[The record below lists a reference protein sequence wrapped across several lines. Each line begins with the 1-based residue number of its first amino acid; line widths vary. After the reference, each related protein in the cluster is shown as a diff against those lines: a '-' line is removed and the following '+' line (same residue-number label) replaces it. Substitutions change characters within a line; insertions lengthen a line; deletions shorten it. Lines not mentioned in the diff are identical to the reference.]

1 MKTRKTTLAAALSLT
16 AFAALAVTPY
26 VWFHDSAG
34 KHHRGVARERV
45 DSITAA
51 NGSVS
56 VILAAGAGTS
66 EMTTA
71 EAATLTLADDA
82 KQQITI
88 SFAADGASEITNPKA
103 FDGVTVTDDNAGGIV
118 VNSTVTDELEF
129 KLSGTGSSLKIY
141 AAAPVK
147 LTLDGVTLQSKG
159 GAALN
164 VQGKK
169 ELTLVLA
176 DGTTN
181 TLADALPYATPDGEK
196 ENAAVFA
203 TGKMTIQGTGTLV
216 ASGVSKHAI
225 ASSKS
230 MKIRKGATVKVTSA
244 ASDGIHADGIKLDD
258 CTIEVRGTG
267 GDAIDAGDDEL
278 TVGKAVVV
286 ADVATDD
293 TKGLKANGDI
303 LVNDGADITVTMSAA
318 QGKAMKTAR
327 NFTMNGGSIDVNASG
342 GVVVTDG
349 DPSYCTAIKVDTTF
363 TLNAGR
369 IKVVHTGASGKGIS
383 VDGKAYFN
391 GGDVN
396 ITCSGNGA
404 TYTDATGALDSHS
417 STCIT
422 VDDDIY
428 LAGGTFTLAN
438 SGTAG
443 KAIKGDKAIVI
454 GADGTAGPTIDART
468 SGAKF
473 AVSSGSTWGGGG
485 GRPGGGPGGGPGGPG
500 SQGDYANPKVIKAVG
515 NLTVNSG
522 KLTIVSTQDGGEGL
536 ESKNT
541 LTINGGDTHI
551 TTVDDCINASSHIQI
566 NGGVLRC
573 VASGN
578 DGIDSNGTLTI
589 TGGIVIAAGT
599 NQPEE
604 SFDCDQNTFTVT
616 GGTLFGVGG
625 GVSTPTSSVCKQNII
640 INSNNSYTNGT
651 RITLADASG
660 NVIVSLLNPSNCS
673 RSATALISAAGIAL
687 GTQYRI
693 LTGGTVTGG
702 ETHYELT
709 IGGTISGG
717 TQVTTVTPSS
727 VVTGSGSSGGPGGGP
742 GGRW

>member
-1 MKTRKTTLAAALSLT
+1 MKTRKTTLAAALTLT

-34 KHHRGVARERV
+34 KHHRGVARALV
-45 DSITAA
+45 DSITAS
-51 NGSVS
+51 NGAVS
-56 VILAAGAGTS
+56 VILAEGAGAT
-66 EMTTA
+66 EMTKD
-71 EAATLTLADDA
+71 ESATLTLADDA
-82 KQQITI
+82 AQKIVI
-88 SFAADGASEITNPKA
+88 SFAADGTSEITNPKA
-103 FDGVTVTDDNAGGIV
+103 FEGVTVTDDNAGGIV
-118 VNSTVTDELEF
+118 VNSTCADELEF
-129 KLSGTGSSLKIY
+129 KLSGTGTSLKIY

-147 LTLDGVTLQSKG
+147 LTLDGVTLQSRG

-203 TGKMTIQGTGTLV
+203 TGKMNIQGAGTLV
-216 ASGVSKHAI
+216 ASGASKHAI

-258 CTIEVRGTG
+258 CTIDVRGTA

-278 TVGKAVVV
+278 TIGKAVII
-286 ADVATDD
+286 ADVSTDD
-293 TKGLKANGDI
+293 TKGLKATGDI
-303 LVNDGADITVTMSAA
+303 IVNDGADITVTMSGA
-318 QGKAMKTAR
+318 QGKALKTAR
-327 NFTMNGGSIDVNASG
+327 NFTMNGGSIDVKASG

-363 TLNAGR
+363 TLNAGS

-391 GGDVN
+391 GGTVD
-396 ITCSGNGA
+396 ISCSGNGA
-404 TYTDATGALDSHS
+404 TYTDSTGTLDSHS
-417 STCIT
+417 ATCIT

-428 LAGGTFTLAN
+428 LMGGTFTLAN

-443 KAIKGDKAIVI
+443 KAIKGDKVIVI
-454 GADGTAGPTIDART
+454 GADDAEGPTIEART
-468 SGAKF
+468 TGAKF
-473 AVSSGSTWGGGG
+473 AVTSGSSWGGGG
-485 GRPGGGPGGGPGGPG
+485 GRPGGGGGGG
-500 SQGDYANPKVIKAVG
+500 QTDYANPKVIKAGG

-522 KLTIVSTQDGGEGL
+522 KLTLVSTQDGGEAL
-536 ESKNT
+536 ESKNI
-541 LTINGGDTHI
+541 LTINGGDVHI

-566 NGGVLRC
+566 NGGVVRC

-578 DGIDSNGTLTI
+578 DAIDSNGTLTI
-589 TGGIVIAAGT
+589 AGGIVIAGGT

-604 SFDCDQNTFTVT
+604 SFDCDQNTFTIT
-616 GGTLFGVGG
+616 GGTIFGVGG
-625 GVSTPTSSVCKQNII
+625 GVSTPTSSVCKQNVI
-640 INSNNSYTNGT
+640 INSNSSYTNGK

-673 RSATALISAAGIAL
+673 RSATALISAAGITL

-709 IGGTISGG
+709 VGGTISGG
-717 TQVTTVTPSS
+717 TQLTTVTPSS
-727 VVTGSGSSGGPGGGP
+727 VVTGGSGSGGGPGGGP

>member
-1 MKTRKTTLAAALSLT
+1 MKTRKTTLAAALTLT

-34 KHHRGVARERV
+34 KHHRGVARALV
-45 DSITAA
+45 DSITAS
-51 NGSVS
+51 NGAVS
-56 VILAAGAGTS
+56 VILAEGAGAT
-66 EMTTA
+66 EMTKD
-71 EAATLTLADDA
+71 ESATLTLADDA
-82 KQQITI
+82 AQKIVI
-88 SFAADGASEITNPKA
+88 SFAADGTSEITNPKA
-103 FDGVTVTDDNAGGIV
+103 FEGVTVTDDNAGGIV
-118 VNSTVTDELEF
+118 VNSTCADELEF
-129 KLSGTGSSLKIY
+129 KLSGTGTSLKIY

-147 LTLDGVTLQSKG
+147 LTLDGVTLQSRG

-203 TGKMTIQGTGTLV
+203 TGKMNIQGVGTLV
-216 ASGVSKHAI
+216 ASGASKHAI

-258 CTIEVRGTG
+258 CTIDVRGTA

-278 TVGKAVVV
+278 TIGKAVII
-286 ADVATDD
+286 ADVSTDD
-293 TKGLKANGDI
+293 TKGLKATGDI
-303 LVNDGADITVTMSAA
+303 IVNDGADITVTMSGA
-318 QGKAMKTAR
+318 QGKALKTAR
-327 NFTMNGGSIDVNASG
+327 NFTMNGGSIDVKASG

-363 TLNAGR
+363 TLNAGS

-391 GGDVN
+391 GGTVD

-404 TYTDATGALDSHS
+404 TYTDSTGTLDSHS
-417 STCIT
+417 ATCIT

-428 LAGGTFTLAN
+428 LMGGTFTLAN

-443 KAIKGDKAIVI
+443 KAIKGDKVIVI
-454 GADGTAGPTIDART
+454 GADDAEGPTIEART
-468 SGAKF
+468 TGAKF
-473 AVSSGSTWGGGG
+473 AVTSGSSWGGGG
-485 GRPGGGPGGGPGGPG
+485 GRPGGGGGGG
-500 SQGDYANPKVIKAVG
+500 QTDYANPKVIKAGG

-522 KLTIVSTQDGGEGL
+522 KLTLVSTQDGGEAL

-541 LTINGGDTHI
+541 LTINGGDVHI

-566 NGGVLRC
+566 NGGVVRC

-578 DGIDSNGTLTI
+578 DAIDSNGTLTI
-589 TGGIVIAAGT
+589 AGGIVIAGGT

-604 SFDCDQNTFTVT
+604 SFDCDQNTFTIT
-616 GGTLFGVGG
+616 GGTIFGVGG
-625 GVSTPTSSVCKQNII
+625 GVSTPTSSVCKQNVI
-640 INSNNSYTNGT
+640 INSNSSYTNGK
-651 RITLADASG
+651 RITLADATG

-673 RSATALISAAGIAL
+673 RSATALISAAGITL

-717 TQVTTVTPSS
+717 TQLTTVTPSS
-727 VVTGSGSSGGPGGGP
+727 VVTGGSGSGGGPGGGP

>member
-1 MKTRKTTLAAALSLT
+1 MKTRKTTLAAALTLT

-34 KHHRGVARERV
+34 KHHRGVARALV
-45 DSITAA
+45 DSITAS
-51 NGSVS
+51 NGAVS
-56 VILAAGAGTS
+56 VILAEGAGAT
-66 EMTTA
+66 EMTKD
-71 EAATLTLADDA
+71 ESATLTLADDA
-82 KQQITI
+82 AQKIVI
-88 SFAADGASEITNPKA
+88 SFAADGTSEITNPKA
-103 FDGVTVTDDNAGGIV
+103 FEGVTVTDDNAGGIV
-118 VNSTVTDELEF
+118 VNSTCADELEF
-129 KLSGTGSSLKIY
+129 KLSGTGTSLKIY

-147 LTLDGVTLQSKG
+147 LTLDGVTLQSRG

-203 TGKMTIQGTGTLV
+203 TGKMNIQGAGTLV
-216 ASGVSKHAI
+216 ASGASKHAI

-258 CTIEVRGTG
+258 CTIDVRGTA

-278 TVGKAVVV
+278 TIGKAVII
-286 ADVATDD
+286 ADVSTDD
-293 TKGLKANGDI
+293 TKGLKATGDI
-303 LVNDGADITVTMSAA
+303 IVNDGADITVTMSGA
-318 QGKAMKTAR
+318 QGKALKTAR
-327 NFTMNGGSIDVNASG
+327 NFTMNGGSIDVKASG

-363 TLNAGR
+363 TLNAGS

-391 GGDVN
+391 GGTVD

-404 TYTDATGALDSHS
+404 TYTDSTGTLDSHS
-417 STCIT
+417 ATCIT

-428 LAGGTFTLAN
+428 LMGGTFTLAN

-443 KAIKGDKAIVI
+443 KAIKGDKVIVI
-454 GADGTAGPTIDART
+454 GADDAEGPTIEART
-468 SGAKF
+468 TGAKF
-473 AVSSGSTWGGGG
+473 AVTSGSSWGGGG
-485 GRPGGGPGGGPGGPG
+485 GRPGGGGGGG
-500 SQGDYANPKVIKAVG
+500 QTDYANPKVIKAGG

-522 KLTIVSTQDGGEGL
+522 KLTLVSTQDGGEAL

-541 LTINGGDTHI
+541 LTINGGDVHI

-566 NGGVLRC
+566 NGGVVRC

-578 DGIDSNGTLTI
+578 DAIDSNGTLTI
-589 TGGIVIAAGT
+589 AGGIVIAGGT

-604 SFDCDQNTFTVT
+604 SFDCDQNTFTIT
-616 GGTLFGVGG
+616 GGTIFGVGG
-625 GVSTPTSSVCKQNII
+625 GVSTPTSSVCKQNVI
-640 INSNNSYTNGT
+640 INSNSSYTNGK
-651 RITLADASG
+651 RITLADATG

-673 RSATALISAAGIAL
+673 RSATALISAAGITL

-717 TQVTTVTPSS
+717 TQLTTVTPSS
-727 VVTGSGSSGGPGGGP
+727 VVTGGSGSGGGPGGGP

>member
-1 MKTRKTTLAAALSLT
+1 MKTRNTTLAAALTLT
-16 AFAALAVTPY
+16 AFAALAMTPY
-26 VWFHDSAG
+26 VWFHNSVG
-34 KHHRGVARERV
+34 KYHCGVARARV
-45 DSITAA
+45 DSITAR
-51 NGSVS
+51 NGVVS
-56 VILAAGAGTS
+56 VILVDGAGTS
-66 EMTTA
+66 EIPLD

-82 KQQITI
+82 AQNITI
-88 SFAADGASEITNPKA
+88 AFAADGASEITNPKA

-118 VNSTVTDELEF
+118 VNSTSTDELEF
-129 KLSGTGSSLKIY
+129 RLSGTGSSLKIY

-147 LTLDGVTLQSKG
+147 LTLDGLTLQSKG

-181 TLADALPYATPDGEK
+181 TLSDALPYATPDGEK

-203 TGKMTIQGTGTLV
+203 TGKMNIQGTGTLI
-216 ASGVSKHAI
+216 ASGASKHAI

-258 CTIEVRGTG
+258 CTIDVRGTA
-267 GDAIDAGDDEL
+267 GDAIDAGEDEL
-278 TVGKAVVV
+278 TVGKAVVI

-293 TKGLKANGDI
+293 TKGLKADGDI
-303 LVNDGADITVTMSAA
+303 IVNDGADITVTMSAA
-318 QGKAMKTAR
+318 QGKALKTAR
-327 NFTMNGGSIDVNASG
+327 NFTMNGGSIDVTASG

-363 TLNAGR
+363 TLNAGN

-404 TYTDATGALDSHS
+404 TYTDSTGTLDSHS
-417 STCIT
+417 ATCIS

-443 KAIKGDKAIVI
+443 KAIKGDKAIII
-454 GADGTAGPTIDART
+454 GAADTAGPTIDART

-473 AVSSGSTWGGGG
+473 AVSSGSTWGAPG
-485 GRPGGGPGGGPGGPG
+485 GRPGGGPGGGGPG
-500 SQGDYANPKVIKAVG
+500 DQGGDYANPKVIKAGG
-515 NLTVNSG
+515 NMTVNSG

-536 ESKNT
+536 ESKNI
-541 LTINGGDTHI
+541 LTINGGDIHI

-566 NGGVLRC
+566 NGGVVRC

-578 DGIDSNGTLTI
+578 DAIDSNGTLTI
-589 TGGIVIAAGT
+589 AGGIVIAGGT

-604 SFDCDQNTFTVT
+604 SFDCDQNTFTIT
-616 GGTLFGVGG
+616 GGTIFGVGG

-640 INSNNSYTNGT
+640 ISSNNSYTNGT

-709 IGGTISGG
+709 VGGTISGG
-717 TQVTTVTPSS
+717 TQVSAITPSS
-727 VVTGSGSSGGPGGGP
+727 VVTGGSGSGGGP

>member
-1 MKTRKTTLAAALSLT
+1 MKTRKTTLAAALTLT

-34 KHHRGVARERV
+34 KHHRGVARALV
-45 DSITAA
+45 DSITAS
-51 NGSVS
+51 NGAVS
-56 VILAAGAGTS
+56 VILAEGAGAT
-66 EMTTA
+66 EMTKD
-71 EAATLTLADDA
+71 ESATLTLADDA
-82 KQQITI
+82 AQKIVI
-88 SFAADGASEITNPKA
+88 SFAADGTSEITNPKA
-103 FDGVTVTDDNAGGIV
+103 FEGVTVTDDNAGGIV
-118 VNSTVTDELEF
+118 VNSTCADELEF
-129 KLSGTGSSLKIY
+129 KLSGTGTSLKIY

-147 LTLDGVTLQSKG
+147 LTLDGVTLQSRG

-203 TGKMTIQGTGTLV
+203 TGKMNIQGVGTLV
-216 ASGVSKHAI
+216 ASGASKHAI

-258 CTIEVRGTG
+258 CTIDVRGTA

-278 TVGKAVVV
+278 TIGKAVII
-286 ADVATDD
+286 ADVSTDD
-293 TKGLKANGDI
+293 TKGLKATGDI
-303 LVNDGADITVTMSAA
+303 IVNDGADITVTMSGA
-318 QGKAMKTAR
+318 QGKALKTAR
-327 NFTMNGGSIDVNASG
+327 NFTMNGGSIDVKASG

-363 TLNAGR
+363 TLNAGS

-391 GGDVN
+391 GGTVD
-396 ITCSGNGA
+396 ISCSGNGA
-404 TYTDATGALDSHS
+404 TYTDSTGTLDSHS
-417 STCIT
+417 ATCIT

-428 LAGGTFTLAN
+428 LMGGTFTLAN

-443 KAIKGDKAIVI
+443 KAIKGDKVIVI
-454 GADGTAGPTIDART
+454 GADDAEGPTIEART
-468 SGAKF
+468 TGAKF
-473 AVSSGSTWGGGG
+473 AVTSGSSWGGGG
-485 GRPGGGPGGGPGGPG
+485 GRPGGGGGGG
-500 SQGDYANPKVIKAVG
+500 QTDYANPKVIKAGG

-522 KLTIVSTQDGGEGL
+522 KLTLVSTQDGGEAL
-536 ESKNT
+536 ESKNIL
-541 LTINGGDTHI
+541 LTINGGDVHI

-566 NGGVLRC
+566 NGGVVRC

-578 DGIDSNGTLTI
+578 DAIDSNGTLTI
-589 TGGIVIAAGT
+589 AGGIVIAGGT

-604 SFDCDQNTFTVT
+604 SFDCDQNTFTIT
-616 GGTLFGVGG
+616 GGTIFGVGG
-625 GVSTPTSSVCKQNII
+625 GVSTPTSSVCKQNVI
-640 INSNNSYTNGT
+640 INSNSSYTNGK

-673 RSATALISAAGIAL
+673 RSATALISAAGITL

-709 IGGTISGG
+709 VGGTISGG
-717 TQVTTVTPSS
+717 TQLTTVTPSS
-727 VVTGSGSSGGPGGGP
+727 VVTGGSGSGGGPGGGP

>member
-1 MKTRKTTLAAALSLT
+1 MKTRKTTLAAALTLT

-34 KHHRGVARERV
+34 KHHRGVARALV
-45 DSITAA
+45 DSITAS
-51 NGSVS
+51 NGAVS
-56 VILAAGAGTS
+56 VILAEGAGAT
-66 EMTTA
+66 EMTKD
-71 EAATLTLADDA
+71 ESATLTLADDA
-82 KQQITI
+82 AQKIVI
-88 SFAADGASEITNPKA
+88 SFAADGTSEITNPKA
-103 FDGVTVTDDNAGGIV
+103 FEGVTVTDDNAGGIV
-118 VNSTVTDELEF
+118 VNSTCADELEF
-129 KLSGTGSSLKIY
+129 KLSGTGTSLKIY

-147 LTLDGVTLQSKG
+147 LTLDGVTLQSRG

-203 TGKMTIQGTGTLV
+203 TGKMNIQGVGTLV
-216 ASGVSKHAI
+216 ASGASKHAI

-258 CTIEVRGTG
+258 CTIDVRGTA

-278 TVGKAVVV
+278 TIGKAVII
-286 ADVATDD
+286 ADVSTDD
-293 TKGLKANGDI
+293 TKGLKATGDI
-303 LVNDGADITVTMSAA
+303 IVNDGADITVTMSGA
-318 QGKAMKTAR
+318 QGKALKTAR
-327 NFTMNGGSIDVNASG
+327 NFTMNGGSIDVKASG

-363 TLNAGR
+363 TLNAGS

-391 GGDVN
+391 GGTVD

-404 TYTDATGALDSHS
+404 TYTDSTGTLDSHS
-417 STCIT
+417 ATCIT

-428 LAGGTFTLAN
+428 LMGGTFTLAN

-443 KAIKGDKAIVI
+443 KAIKGDKVIVI
-454 GADGTAGPTIDART
+454 GADDAEGPTIEART
-468 SGAKF
+468 TGAKF
-473 AVSSGSTWGGGG
+473 AVTSGSSWGGGG
-485 GRPGGGPGGGPGGPG
+485 GRPGGGGGGG
-500 SQGDYANPKVIKAVG
+500 QTDYANPKVIKAGG

-522 KLTIVSTQDGGEGL
+522 KLTLVSTQDGGEAL
-536 ESKNT
+536 ESKNI
-541 LTINGGDTHI
+541 LTINGGDVHI

-566 NGGVLRC
+566 NGGVVRC

-578 DGIDSNGTLTI
+578 DAIDSNGTLTI
-589 TGGIVIAAGT
+589 AGGIVIAGGT

-604 SFDCDQNTFTVT
+604 SFDCDQNTFTIT
-616 GGTLFGVGG
+616 GGTIFGVGG
-625 GVSTPTSSVCKQNII
+625 GVSTPTSSVCKQNVI
-640 INSNNSYTNGT
+640 INSNSSYTNGK
-651 RITLADASG
+651 RITLADATG

-673 RSATALISAAGIAL
+673 RSATALISAAGITL

-709 IGGTISGG
+709 VGGTISGG
-717 TQVTTVTPSS
+717 TQLTTVTPSS
-727 VVTGSGSSGGPGGGP
+727 VVTGGSGSGGGPGGGP

>member
-1 MKTRKTTLAAALSLT
+1 MKTRKTTLAAALTLT

-34 KHHRGVARERV
+34 RHHRGVARALV
-45 DSITAA
+45 DSITAS
-51 NGSVS
+51 NGAVS
-56 VILAAGAGTS
+56 VILAEGAGAT
-66 EMTTA
+66 EMTKD
-71 EAATLTLADDA
+71 ESATLTLADDA
-82 KQQITI
+82 AQKIVI
-88 SFAADGASEITNPKA
+88 SFAADGTSEITNPKA
-103 FDGVTVTDDNAGGIV
+103 FEGVTVTDDNAGGIV
-118 VNSTVTDELEF
+118 VNSTCADELEF
-129 KLSGTGSSLKIY
+129 KLSGTGTSLKIY

-147 LTLDGVTLQSKG
+147 LTLDGVTLQSRG

-203 TGKMTIQGTGTLV
+203 TGKMNIQGAGTLV
-216 ASGVSKHAI
+216 ASGASKHAI

-258 CTIEVRGTG
+258 CTIDVRGTA

-278 TVGKAVVV
+278 TIGKAVII
-286 ADVATDD
+286 ADVSTDD
-293 TKGLKANGDI
+293 TKGLKATGDI
-303 LVNDGADITVTMSAA
+303 IVNDGADITVTMSGA
-318 QGKAMKTAR
+318 QGKALKTAR
-327 NFTMNGGSIDVNASG
+327 NFTMNGGSIDVKASG

-363 TLNAGR
+363 TLNAGS

-391 GGDVN
+391 GGTVD

-404 TYTDATGALDSHS
+404 TYTDSTGTLDSHS
-417 STCIT
+417 ATCIT

-428 LAGGTFTLAN
+428 LMGGTFTLAN

-443 KAIKGDKAIVI
+443 KAIKGDKVIVI
-454 GADGTAGPTIDART
+454 GADDAEGPTIEART
-468 SGAKF
+468 TGAKF
-473 AVSSGSTWGGGG
+473 AVTSGSSWGGGG
-485 GRPGGGPGGGPGGPG
+485 GRPGGGGGGG
-500 SQGDYANPKVIKAVG
+500 QTDYANPKVIKAGG

-522 KLTIVSTQDGGEGL
+522 KLTLVSTQDGGEAL
-536 ESKNT
+536 ESKNI
-541 LTINGGDTHI
+541 LTINGGDVHI

-566 NGGVLRC
+566 NGGVVRC

-578 DGIDSNGTLTI
+578 DAIDSNGTLTI
-589 TGGIVIAAGT
+589 AGGIVIAGGT

-604 SFDCDQNTFTVT
+604 SFDCDQNTFTIT
-616 GGTLFGVGG
+616 GGTIFGVGG
-625 GVSTPTSSVCKQNII
+625 GVSTPTSSVCKQNVI
-640 INSNNSYTNGT
+640 INSNSSYTNGK

-673 RSATALISAAGIAL
+673 RSATALISAAGITL

-709 IGGTISGG
+709 VGGTISGG
-717 TQVTTVTPSS
+717 TQLTTVTPSS
-727 VVTGSGSSGGPGGGP
+727 VVTGGSGSGGGPGGGP

>member
-34 KHHRGVARERV
+34 RHHRGVARARV
-45 DSITAA
+45 DSITAR
-51 NGSVS
+51 NGAVS
-56 VILAAGAGTS
+56 VILVGGAGTS
-66 EMTTA
+66 EMTSA
-71 EAATLTLADDA
+71 DAATLTLADDA
-82 KQQITI
+82 TQQIAIT
-88 SFAADGASEITNPKA
+88 FAADGASEITNPKA
-103 FDGVTVTDDNAGGIV
+103 FDGVTVTDDLAGGIV

-203 TGKMTIQGTGTLV
+203 TGKMNIQGTGTLV
-216 ASGVSKHAI
+216 ASGASKHAI
-225 ASSKS
+225 AASKS
-230 MKIRKGATVKVTSA
+230 MKIRKGATVRVTSA
-244 ASDGIHADGIKLDD
+244 ASDGIHADGIKLED
-258 CTIEVRGTG
+258 CTIDVRGTA

-278 TVGKAVVV
+278 TIGKAVII
-286 ADVATDD
+286 ADVSTDD
-293 TKGLKANGDI
+293 TKGLKATGDI
-303 LVNDGADITVTMSAA
+303 IVNDGADISVTMSGA
-318 QGKAMKTAR
+318 QGKALKTAR
-327 NFTMNGGSIDVNASG
+327 NFTMNGGSIDVKASG

-363 TLNAGR
+363 TLNAGS

-391 GGDVN
+391 GGTVD
-396 ITCSGNGA
+396 ISCSGNGA
-404 TYTDATGALDSHS
+404 TYTDSTGTLDSHS
-417 STCIT
+417 ATCIT

-454 GADGTAGPTIDART
+454 GADGTEGPTIEART
-468 SGAKF
+468 TGAKF
-473 AVSSGSTWGGGG
+473 AVTSGSSWGGGG
-485 GRPGGGPGGGPGGPG
+485 GRPGGGPGGGPDD
-500 SQGDYANPKVIKAVG
+500 QTDYANPKVIKAG
-515 NLTVNSG
+515 GDMTVNSG
-522 KLTIVSTQDGGEGL
+522 KLTLVSTQDGGEGL
-536 ESKNT
+536 ESKSI
-541 LTINGGDTHI
+541 LTINGGDIHI
-551 TTVDDCINASSHIQI
+551 TTVDDCINATSHIQI
-566 NGGVLRC
+566 NGGVVRC

-578 DGIDSNGTLTI
+578 DAIDSNGTLTI
-589 TGGIVIAAGT
+589 AGGIVIAGGT

-604 SFDCDQNTFTVT
+604 SFDCDQNTFTIT
-616 GGTLFGVGG
+616 GGTIFGVGG
-625 GVSTPTSSVCKQNII
+625 GVSTPTSNVCKQNVI
-640 INSNNSYTNGT
+640 INSNSSYTNGK

-717 TQVTTVTPSS
+717 TQLTAVTPSS
-727 VVTGSGSSGGPGGGP
+727 VVTGGSGSGGGPGGGP

>member
-1 MKTRKTTLAAALSLT
+1 MKTRKTTLAAALTLT

-34 KHHRGVARERV
+34 KHHRGVARALV
-45 DSITAA
+45 DSITAS
-51 NGSVS
+51 NGAVS
-56 VILAAGAGTS
+56 VILAEGAGAT
-66 EMTTA
+66 EMTKD
-71 EAATLTLADDA
+71 ESATLTLADDA
-82 KQQITI
+82 AQKIVI
-88 SFAADGASEITNPKA
+88 SFAADGTSEITNPKA
-103 FDGVTVTDDNAGGIV
+103 FEGVTVTDDNAGGIV
-118 VNSTVTDELEF
+118 VNSTCADELEF
-129 KLSGTGSSLKIY
+129 KLSGTGTSLKIY

-147 LTLDGVTLQSKG
+147 LTLDGVTLQSRG

-203 TGKMTIQGTGTLV
+203 TGKMNIQGVGTLV
-216 ASGVSKHAI
+216 ASGASKHAI

-258 CTIEVRGTG
+258 CTIDVRGTA

-278 TVGKAVVV
+278 TIGKAVII
-286 ADVATDD
+286 ADVSTDD
-293 TKGLKANGDI
+293 TKGLKATGDI
-303 LVNDGADITVTMSAA
+303 IVNDGADITVTMSGA
-318 QGKAMKTAR
+318 QGKALKTAR
-327 NFTMNGGSIDVNASG
+327 NFTMNGGSIDVKASG

-363 TLNAGR
+363 TLNAGS

-391 GGDVN
+391 GGTVD

-404 TYTDATGALDSHS
+404 TYTDSTGTLDSHS
-417 STCIT
+417 ATCIT

-428 LAGGTFTLAN
+428 LMGGTFTLAN

-443 KAIKGDKAIVI
+443 KAIKGDKVIVI
-454 GADGTAGPTIDART
+454 GADDAEGPTIEART
-468 SGAKF
+468 TGAKF
-473 AVSSGSTWGGGG
+473 AVTSGSSWGGGG
-485 GRPGGGPGGGPGGPG
+485 GRPGGGGGGG
-500 SQGDYANPKVIKAVG
+500 QTDYANPKVIKAGG

-522 KLTIVSTQDGGEGL
+522 KLTLVSTQDGGEAL

-541 LTINGGDTHI
+541 LTINGGDVHI

-566 NGGVLRC
+566 NGGMVRC

-578 DGIDSNGTLTI
+578 DAIDSNGTLTI
-589 TGGIVIAAGT
+589 AGGIVIAGGT

-604 SFDCDQNTFTVT
+604 SFDCDQNTFTIT
-616 GGTLFGVGG
+616 GGTIFGVGG
-625 GVSTPTSSVCKQNII
+625 GVSTPTSSVCKQNVI
-640 INSNNSYTNGT
+640 INSNSSYTNGK
-651 RITLADASG
+651 RITLADATG

-673 RSATALISAAGIAL
+673 RSATALISAAGITL

-709 IGGTISGG
+709 VGGTISGG
-717 TQVTTVTPSS
+717 TQLTTVTPSS
-727 VVTGSGSSGGPGGGP
+727 VVTGGSGSGGGPGGGP

>member
-1 MKTRKTTLAAALSLT
+1 MKTRKTTLAAALTLT

-34 KHHRGVARERV
+34 KHHRGVARALV
-45 DSITAA
+45 DSITAS
-51 NGSVS
+51 NGAVS
-56 VILAAGAGTS
+56 VILAEGAGAT
-66 EMTTA
+66 EMTKD
-71 EAATLTLADDA
+71 ESATLTLADDA
-82 KQQITI
+82 AQKIVI
-88 SFAADGASEITNPKA
+88 SFAADGTSEITNPKA
-103 FDGVTVTDDNAGGIV
+103 FEGVTVTDDNAGGIV
-118 VNSTVTDELEF
+118 VNSTCADELEF
-129 KLSGTGSSLKIY
+129 KLSGTGTSLKIY

-203 TGKMTIQGTGTLV
+203 TGKMNIQGVGTLV
-216 ASGVSKHAI
+216 ASGASKHAI

-258 CTIEVRGTG
+258 CTIDVRGTA

-278 TVGKAVVV
+278 TIGKAVII
-286 ADVATDD
+286 ADVSTDD
-293 TKGLKANGDI
+293 TKGLKATGDI
-303 LVNDGADITVTMSAA
+303 IVNDGADITVTMSGA
-318 QGKAMKTAR
+318 QGKALKTAR
-327 NFTMNGGSIDVNASG
+327 NFTMNGGSIDVKASG

-363 TLNAGR
+363 TLNAGS

-391 GGDVN
+391 GGTVD

-404 TYTDATGALDSHS
+404 TYTDSTGTLDSHS
-417 STCIT
+417 ATCIT

-428 LAGGTFTLAN
+428 LMGGTFTLAN

-443 KAIKGDKAIVI
+443 KAIKGDKVIVI
-454 GADGTAGPTIDART
+454 GADDAEGPTIEART
-468 SGAKF
+468 TGAKF
-473 AVSSGSTWGGGG
+473 AVTSGSSWGGGG
-485 GRPGGGPGGGPGGPG
+485 GRPGGGGGGG
-500 SQGDYANPKVIKAVG
+500 QTDYANPKVIKAGG

-522 KLTIVSTQDGGEGL
+522 KLTLVSTQDGGEAL
-536 ESKNT
+536 ESKNI
-541 LTINGGDTHI
+541 LTINGGDVHI

-566 NGGVLRC
+566 NGGVVRC

-578 DGIDSNGTLTI
+578 DAIDSNGTLTI
-589 TGGIVIAAGT
+589 AGGIVIAGGT

-604 SFDCDQNTFTVT
+604 SFDCDQNTFTIT
-616 GGTLFGVGG
+616 GGTIFGVGG
-625 GVSTPTSSVCKQNII
+625 GVSTPTSSVCKQNVI
-640 INSNNSYTNGT
+640 INSNSSYTNGK

-673 RSATALISAAGIAL
+673 RSATALISAAGITL

-709 IGGTISGG
+709 VGGTISGG
-717 TQVTTVTPSS
+717 TQLTTVTPSS
-727 VVTGSGSSGGPGGGP
+727 VVTGGSGSGGGPGGGP

>member
-1 MKTRKTTLAAALSLT
+1 MKTRKTTLAAALTLT

-34 KHHRGVARERV
+34 KHHRGVARALV
-45 DSITAA
+45 DSITAS
-51 NGSVS
+51 NGAVS
-56 VILAAGAGTS
+56 VILAEGAGAT
-66 EMTTA
+66 EMTKD
-71 EAATLTLADDA
+71 ESATLTLADDA
-82 KQQITI
+82 AQKIVI
-88 SFAADGASEITNPKA
+88 SFAADGTSEITNPKA
-103 FDGVTVTDDNAGGIV
+103 FEGVTVTDDNAGGIV
-118 VNSTVTDELEF
+118 VNSTCADELEF
-129 KLSGTGSSLKIY
+129 KLSGTGTSLKIY

-147 LTLDGVTLQSKG
+147 LTLDGVTLQSRG

-203 TGKMTIQGTGTLV
+203 TGKMNIQGAGTLV
-216 ASGVSKHAI
+216 ASGASKHAI

-258 CTIEVRGTG
+258 CTIDVRGTA

-278 TVGKAVVV
+278 TIGKAVII
-286 ADVATDD
+286 ADVSTDD
-293 TKGLKANGDI
+293 TKGLKATGDI
-303 LVNDGADITVTMSAA
+303 IVNDGADITVTMSGA
-318 QGKAMKTAR
+318 QGKALKTAR
-327 NFTMNGGSIDVNASG
+327 NFTMNGGSIDVKASG

-363 TLNAGR
+363 TLNAGS

-391 GGDVN
+391 GGTVD

-404 TYTDATGALDSHS
+404 TYTDSTGTLDSHS
-417 STCIT
+417 ATCIT

-428 LAGGTFTLAN
+428 LMGGTFTLAN

-443 KAIKGDKAIVI
+443 KAIKGDKVIVI
-454 GADGTAGPTIDART
+454 GADDAEGPTIEART
-468 SGAKF
+468 TGAKF
-473 AVSSGSTWGGGG
+473 AVTSGSSWGGGG
-485 GRPGGGPGGGPGGPG
+485 GRPGGGGGGG
-500 SQGDYANPKVIKAVG
+500 QTDYANPKVIKAGG

-522 KLTIVSTQDGGEGL
+522 KLTLVSTQDGGEAL
-536 ESKNT
+536 ESKNI
-541 LTINGGDTHI
+541 LTINGGDVHI

-566 NGGVLRC
+566 NGGVVRC

-578 DGIDSNGTLTI
+578 DAIDSNGTLTI
-589 TGGIVIAAGT
+589 AGGIVIAGGT

-604 SFDCDQNTFTVT
+604 SFDCDQNTFTIT
-616 GGTLFGVGG
+616 GGTIFGVGG
-625 GVSTPTSSVCKQNII
+625 GVSTPISSVCKQNVI
-640 INSNNSYTNGT
+640 INSNSSYTNGK

-673 RSATALISAAGIAL
+673 RSATALISAAGITL

-709 IGGTISGG
+709 VGGTISGG
-717 TQVTTVTPSS
+717 TQLTTVTPSS
-727 VVTGSGSSGGPGGGP
+727 VVTGGSGSGGGPGGGP